1 MLRTSFSP
9 LKEAHRTRA
18 TSRVQVMP
26 DWTDVNCKRWV
37 MQVERD
43 TGNTVRTFASEQ
55 DARMGAFLFTGVGD
69 FLCGITWVRATD
81 LPAPSDNEKAA

>member
-9 LKEAHRTRA
+9 SLDVQRPRA

-26 DWTDVNCKRWV
+26 DWTDAGRKRWV
-37 MQVERD
+37 MQVEHES
-43 TGNTVRTFASEQ
+43 GSTVRSFASEQ

-69 FLCGITWVRATD
+69 FLCGITWIRATD
-81 LPAPSDNEKAA
+81 LPALPDTDKAA